1 MYLAT
6 VACDSS
12 NPSFNSSPWIRGA
25 PQRGLAK
32 LILRIRAAQRMAAF
46 PFPVQSE
53 SLPVPSDHGLRL
65 DDKQR
70 RSPTSPKPRE
80 PNPQNAVSGSEIK
93 AMSLLGALENQE
105 LLS

>member
-1 MYLAT
+1 M
-6 VACDSS
+6 
-12 NPSFNSSPWIRGA
+12 SFWYG
-25 PQRGLAK
+25 Q
-32 LILRIRAAQRMAAF
+32 
-46 PFPVQSE
+46 
-53 SLPVPSDHGLRL
+53 PVPSDHGLRL

-105 LLS
+105 LLSQSENFSVQGRSRTKALPKHK